1 MSSKTYK
8 TILIDPPW
16 NQKGGG
22 KIKRGA
28 DRHYK
33 LMKEPQMTAVIKDAL
48 EDKLEEDTHMY
59 LWVANNHLPEALRI
73 IEKTGFRYITNI
85 VWAKSRFG
93 IGRYFRGQH
102 ELCLFATK
110 GRGWGVRTDL
120 NNVSSLLGKT
130 LISPTRHSAKP
141 VEMYELIESR
151 SEGPYL
157 ELFAR
162 NTRPG
167 WDCWGD
173 EIDEE

>member
-1 MSSKTYK
+1 MDDKKYR

-28 DRHYK
+28 DRHYN
-33 LMKEPQMTAVIKDAL
+33 LMKEPEITALIKDVL
-48 EDKLEEDTHMY
+48 EDKIDENAHLY
-59 LWVANNHLPEALRI
+59 LWVANNHLPEAMRI

-110 GRGWGVRTDL
+110 GRGWGVRKDV
-120 NNVSSLLGKT
+120 NNISSLLGKC

-141 VEMYELIESR
+141 TEMYELIEAR
-151 SEGPYL
+151 SEGPYF
-157 ELFAR
+157 EMFAR
-162 NTRPG
+162 NTREG
-167 WDCWGD
+167 WDSWGD
-173 EIDEE
+173 EIDSE